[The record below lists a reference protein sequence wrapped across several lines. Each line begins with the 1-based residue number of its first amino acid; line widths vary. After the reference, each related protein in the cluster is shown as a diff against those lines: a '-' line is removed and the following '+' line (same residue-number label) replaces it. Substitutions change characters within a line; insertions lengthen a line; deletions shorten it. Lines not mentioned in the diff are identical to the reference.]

1 MSMPFTIGAS
11 GLRLA
16 VRLTPRAS
24 RSAIMGLVEA
34 PEGRSALS
42 IRLAA
47 PPVEGAANKAL
58 RRLIADQF
66 GLPVSKVKI
75 VSGENSRLKILDLS
89 GEGDALAERIVE
101 LLGKG
106 KT

>member
-1 MSMPFTIGAS
+1 
-11 GLRLA
+11 
-16 VRLTPRAS
+16 
-24 RSAIMGLVEA
+24 MGLVEA
-34 PEGRSALS
+34 PQGRSALS

-47 PPVEGAANKAL
+47 PPIEGAANKAL

-66 GLPVSKVKI
+66 GLPVAKVTI
-75 VSGENSRLKILDLS
+75 VSGEHSRLKILDLS
-89 GEGDALAERIVE
+89 GEGDALAGRVIE